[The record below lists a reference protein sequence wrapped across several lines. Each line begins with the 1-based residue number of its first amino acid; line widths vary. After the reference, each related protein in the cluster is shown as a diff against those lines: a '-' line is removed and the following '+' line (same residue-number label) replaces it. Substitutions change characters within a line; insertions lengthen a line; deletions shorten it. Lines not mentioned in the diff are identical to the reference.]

1 MGVGSL
7 EILFIVLL
15 IAAVVAGV
23 PAATMSAAW
32 PKVAF
37 VVICAVTFK
46 LGMLQFYT

>member
-1 MGVGSL
+1 M

-15 IAAVVAGV
+15 IATLVAGI
-23 PAATMSAAW
+23 PAALKSAVW